1 MRALRPTIIGLL
13 AAAAIA
19 CGGSPAPKRTA
30 APGASA
36 SPSGSPAPSV
46 TLPADYLGIAEA
58 PPVPPLAPKDP
69 DGYLQGAGW
78 ALQATSLD
86 AGPATRIHGMVHDA
100 KTGAQT
106 VGNYLIG
113 YADLRAAPGQEVV
126 AADLTGATT
135 KTAAAAG
142 SGRPAQVTIRAGAVT
157 HLLKLDRD
165 RRIVVTAAAGAP
177 VTLTVEDG
185 RPQTLDLR
193 TGKRAGTP
201 PDLALF
207 YAPLTQGELEGPLCG
222 FVENPAAGVPVQ
234 SKVTAMLLPGTAAH
248 GYAAKGRAML
258 AASVTF
264 TTLEPMT
271 MKLDPASFRLTAGGS
286 TLQPRPLGTVTT
298 VAANPSLP
306 FYEGTVRAV
315 FEVPATLRTAT
326 LKVAPTGRYTIDG
339 VERATRTYGCRPDT
353 PLSIRLG

>member
-1 MRALRPTIIGLL
+1 MRVLRPTLVGLL
-13 AAAAIA
+13 AAGAVA
-19 CGGSPAPKRTA
+19 CGGSPAPRHSGTA
-30 APGASA
+30 ASA
-36 SPSGSPAPSV
+36 SPSASPAPSV
-46 TLPADYLGIAEA
+46 ALPADYLGVAEA
-58 PPVPPLAPKDP
+58 PPVPPLGPKDP

-78 ALQATSLD
+78 ALQATGVD
-86 AGPATRIHGMVHDA
+86 AGPTTRIYGMVDDA

-106 VGNYLIG
+106 VGNHLIG
-113 YADLRAAPGQEVV
+113 YADLKAAPGQEVV
-126 AADLTGATT
+126 AADLTGAAA
-135 KTAAAAG
+135 KTAGAAG
-142 SGRPAQVTIRAGAVT
+142 NERPAQVTIRAGAVT

-193 TGKRAGTP
+193 TGKRVGTP

-207 YAPLTQGELEGPLCG
+207 YAPLTQRELEGPLCG

-234 SKVTAMLLPGTAAH
+234 SKVTAMLLPGTKAH

-258 AASVTF
+258 AVSVTF
-264 TTLEPMT
+264 TTLEAMT
-271 MKLDPASFRLTAGGS
+271 MRLDPASFRLTAGGG
-286 TLQPRPLGTVTT
+286 TLQPRPLDPVTT
-298 VAANPSLP
+298 AAANPGLP

-326 LKVAPTGRYTIDG
+326 LKVAPTGRYTVDG

-353 PLSIRLG
+353 PLSLKLA